1 MKKQLALALM
11 LAIPAAYA
19 ADHPAKLETDTQ
31 KASYAAGFRFGS
43 SLQRDASD
51 LDADAIQKGFLDGF
65 QKKTPALPE
74 DQQQQAIVNYQQT
87 RMTAAVSK
95 NADAAKK
102 FFAENGKKTGVTTLP
117 DGLQYEVIKSGKG
130 ESPKKT
136 DRVKVHYHGTLLNGT
151 VFDSSVQRGEP
162 ATFQVGEVIQGWVEA
177 LQKMK
182 VGDKWKLYIP
192 ADLAYGNRGMGP
204 IEPGSALVFEVELL
218 EILAPEEAKK
228 APADAKAPDAK

>member
-1 MKKQLALALM
+1 MKKTLMLAMM
-11 LAIPAAYA
+11 LAIPASYA
-19 ADHPAKLETDTQ
+19 ADHPAKLETDAQ
-31 KASYAAGFRFGS
+31 KASYAVGYRFGS

-51 LDADAIQKGFLDGF
+51 LDTDAIQKGFLDGF
-65 QKKTPALPE
+65 QKKQAAIPD
-74 DQQQQAIVNYQQT
+74 DQQQQAIVNYQQNK
-87 RMTAAVSK
+87 MSAAVSR

-102 FFAENGKKTGVTTLP
+102 FFTDNGKKSGVTTLP

-136 DRVKVHYHGTLLNGT
+136 DRVKVHYHSTLLNGQ

-192 ADLAYGNRGMGP
+192 AELAYGSRGMGP

-218 EILAPEEAKK
+218 EILPAEEAKK
-228 APADAKAPDAK
+228 TPEKADDAK

>member
-1 MKKQLALALM
+1 MKKTLTLAMM
-11 LAIPAAYA
+11 LAIPTAFAAE
-19 ADHPAKLETDTQ
+19 HPAKLETDAQ
-31 KASYAAGFRFGS
+31 KASYAVGYRFGS

-51 LDADAIQKGFLDGF
+51 LDVDAIQKGFLDGF
-65 QKKTPALPE
+65 QKKQAAVAE
-74 DQQQQAIVNYQQT
+74 DQQQQAIMNYQQN
-87 RMTAAVSK
+87 RMNAAVSR
-95 NADAAKK
+95 NSEAAKK
-102 FFAENGKKTGVTTLP
+102 FFAENGKKSGVTTLP
-117 DGLQYEVIKSGKG
+117 DGLQYEVIKAGNG
-130 ESPKKT
+130 ASPKKT
-136 DRVKVHYHGTLLNGT
+136 DRVKVHYHGTLLNGQ

-218 EILAPEEAKK
+218 DILPAEEAKK
-228 APADAKAPDAK
+228 AADVKDAK